1 MRIVILPVKSMM
13 MMWIMMVLIAAKK
26 YYFDSYPNT
35 YNWLDYCFLQLSVNF
50 LTLFT
55 PKILCEKFQFGK
67 NLRSLLTRG
76 QCRAVIV
83 VEEEETG
90 ETRLYAQFP
99 WESTLSAISMQTTS
113 RFISTEPVLETKPQ
127 LATCSNYFQIITA
140 FASLALKRSTIW
152 LSWPWNGGNLED
164 RSLTFLKL
172 KLTNKLNSA
181 K

>member
-1 MRIVILPVKSMM
+1 M
-13 MMWIMMVLIAAKK
+13 IMSITMVLIAAKK

-35 YNWLDYCFLQLSVNF
+35 CNRLDYCFLKLSVNF
-50 LTLFT
+50 KTLFT
-55 PKILCEKFQFGK
+55 PKNPVWKIPVREKLGK
-67 NLRSLLTRG
+67 SAHA
-76 QCRAVIV
+76 RAVPGSDCCWGRRD
-83 VEEEETG
+83 G

-152 LSWPWNGGNLED
+152 LSWPWNGD
-164 RSLTFLKL
+164 MRTD
-172 KLTNKLNSA
+172 
-181 K
+181 